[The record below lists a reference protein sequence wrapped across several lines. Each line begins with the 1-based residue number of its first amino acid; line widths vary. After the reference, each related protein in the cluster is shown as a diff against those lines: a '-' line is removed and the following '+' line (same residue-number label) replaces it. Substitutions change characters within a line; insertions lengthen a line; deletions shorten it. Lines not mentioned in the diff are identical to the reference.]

1 MYYPNRKSALFY
13 AKHSNDIY
21 PNLGYDYRGNI
32 FKRTLSKIILSN
44 KVNNAIMKKVDDMF
58 SYLVDTVKQIRL
70 HYMISLD
77 KNDRNV
83 N

>member
-1 MYYPNRKSALFY
+1 MYYPNRKSAYFY

-21 PNLGYDYRGNI
+21 TNLGYDYRGNI
-32 FKRTLSKIILSN
+32 LKRTLSKILFSN
-44 KVNNAIMKKVDDMF
+44 KINSAILKRVDDMF
-58 SYLVDTVKQIRL
+58 VYLVDTVKQIRL